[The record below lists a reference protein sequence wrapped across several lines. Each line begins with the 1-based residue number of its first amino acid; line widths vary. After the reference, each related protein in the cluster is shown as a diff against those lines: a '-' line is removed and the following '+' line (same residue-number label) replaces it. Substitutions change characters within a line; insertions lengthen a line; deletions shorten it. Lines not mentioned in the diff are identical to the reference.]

1 MEDLCAYKTQ
11 INALIY
17 EFKAADY
24 LQRHIFIERVLK
36 SIHIDFSKI
45 ISSYYYMCILII
57 IHFMKDN

>member
-1 MEDLCAYKTQ
+1 MEDLRAYKTQ

-36 SIHIDFSKI
+36 SIHIDFFKI
-45 ISSYYYMCILII
+45 ISSHYYIYILII
-57 IHFMKDN
+57 IFYEG